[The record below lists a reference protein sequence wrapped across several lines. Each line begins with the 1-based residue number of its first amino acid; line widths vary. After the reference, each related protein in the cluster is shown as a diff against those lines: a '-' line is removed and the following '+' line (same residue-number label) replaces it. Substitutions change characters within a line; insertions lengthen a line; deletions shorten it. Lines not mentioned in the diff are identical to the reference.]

1 MFGGLFDKFGQKSAR
16 KVPPGPSRGPVQVG
30 LKEWY
35 FVELAH
41 HVAGLLVVSGWSSSA
56 APRFLV
62 PGSDQQFRILERTA
76 RPDVTLFLQ
85 SRGVTE
91 IAAPNLGFIAVLE
104 TSEPLRSITIQTGT
118 SLVESVLP
126 GLSVADANVL
136 TLLERARLVGAPVP
150 EPVPT
155 AINGSFQRHPDA
167 WAIDEL
173 FDSDFYLA
181 GFAPEERPADPASHY
196 LTEGWLQG
204 RHPTPWFSNTHYLA
218 MHRDVADADM
228 NPFLHFCVSGK
239 REGRSLPILGKAA
252 DASIYA
258 AHAFA
263 TAPGPHFEEFD
274 PTIGIGR
281 RKRAKVLAYYLP
293 QYHPVEV
300 NDRQWGKGFTEW
312 RQLPR
317 GMPRFEGH
325 IQPRIPRDLGCY
337 SLAEGDAMRRQIEMA
352 SAAGLYGF
360 CFYHYWFDGKR
371 VLETPMERFLADPTL
386 DFPFCLMWANENWTR
401 TWDGSDKEVIL
412 AQTYREE
419 DDIPFV
425 DDLARH
431 MKDSRYIRLGDRPL
445 FFIYRPGHIPKAKE
459 AIARWRDLFRDRH
472 GLNPLFFQAQ
482 AFGDNDPRVFDFDG
496 AIEFP
501 PHKVLNYAPDVKHL
515 MTMLDSGF
523 TGSIPTYESVVSSA
537 KRDEFVDFPLIRTV
551 FPSWDNDSRRP
562 GRGTIVAHS
571 TPEAFAGWL
580 DWAVQQAENQ
590 PVYGENIVCVNAWNE
605 WAEGAYLEPDIH
617 FGAAYINTL
626 ARVVHNAN
634 IVGDFRQ
641 RRILLVG
648 HDAMN
653 FGAQILLGNIARL
666 LVQHFGCDVRF
677 LLISEAW
684 KEGVKGDLLED
695 YKRLGRVYCIPPESP
710 DLPNMLSKQRADGFG
725 DAIVNSAAAGAFV
738 QPLKGARFNVV
749 SLVHELPNLLRT
761 YGLGPQVRDIAAHS
775 DTVIFPSSIV
785 QEGFEGVSGPVTG
798 RTEIFPQGLYNTSV
812 QDMPKGDQGVRA
824 ELGLAPDTKI
834 VLGVGYA
841 DLRKGIDR
849 FVSSGLSLAGA
860 HEDIAF
866 VWVGAPSGEA
876 SNWFQPEIT
885 ATGLSDRVRILGHR
899 DDVAR
904 FFASA
909 NAFYLS
915 SREDPF
921 PSVVLEALVAGMP
934 VVGHKGCGGC
944 DDLIDKHGI
953 LVARNDPMAAASA
966 LLKAVRKPNQRAAS
980 ARRDEVTQNYDFT
993 NYVFGL
999 IQHLKPGTASVSVVV
1014 PNYNYAAYIGE
1025 RLRSVFDQT
1034 HPLREVIVLD
1044 DASPDTSLDEIART
1058 TKAAGRTIDLVVNST
1073 NTGSPFPQWLKG
1085 VERAKGDYVWIAEAD
1100 DLADP
1105 TFVARLVDRM
1115 QAAGSVLGFTD
1126 SRQIDETGA
1135 PLGDSYRPY
1144 MNDIEP
1150 GIFDLPFEMSGPKF
1164 LARFLAVKNVILN
1177 VSGVIAHRKSLLD
1190 AFTAVGD
1197 DLTTY
1202 SVAGDWR
1209 LYAEICSR
1217 KGSVVTWLPEPLN
1230 THRRHKVSVTHALAV
1245 DKHLAEIEGMQRWV
1259 GERVSVSG
1267 TTATLQKNHIEACR
1281 HHLTADGKQENA
1293 G

>member
-1 MFGGLFDKFGQKSAR
+1 MFSGLRDRFGQKSAR
-16 KVPPGPSRGPVQVG
+16 KDEAGPSNVPVQVG
-30 LKEWY
+30 QQEW
-35 FVELAH
+35 FFIEFAH
-41 HVAGLLVVSGWSSSA
+41 HVADVLVVSGWSSSA
-56 APRFLV
+56 APKFLV
-62 PGSDQQFRILERTA
+62 PGRDQQFRILERPA

-85 SRGVTE
+85 MRGVAE
-91 IAAPNLGFIAVLE
+91 IAAPNLGFVAALP
-104 TSEPLRSITIQTGT
+104 TSDPLRNITIQAGT
-118 SLVESVLP
+118 SLVEAVLP
-126 GLSVADANVL
+126 NLSDADANVL
-136 TLLERARLVGAPVP
+136 ALLERAGLVGAQVP

-155 AINGSFQRHPDA
+155 TTSVSSQRHPDA

-181 GFAPEERPADPASHY
+181 GFAPEECPADPASHY

-218 MHRDVADADM
+218 MHRDVAAANM

-274 PTIGIGR
+274 PTIGTGR

-371 VLETPMERFLADPTL
+371 VLETPMERFLADTTL

-419 DDIPFV
+419 DEIPFV

-445 FFIYRPGHIPKAKE
+445 FFIYRPGHIPEAKE
-459 AIARWRDLFRDRH
+459 TIARWRELFRDQH
-472 GLNPLFFQAQ
+472 GLDPIIMMAQ
-482 AFGDNDPRVFDFDG
+482 GFNDLDPKVHGLDG

-501 PHKVLNYAPDVKHL
+501 PHKLCEGLPPINNRLD
-515 MTMLDSGF
+515 MLDSSYLGHVF
-523 TGSIPTYESVVSSA
+523 SYDSMVEKSCGETEVG
-537 KRDEFVDFPLIRTV
+537 FPLIRTV
-551 FPSWDNDSRRP
+551 TPAWDNEARRP
-562 GRGTIVAHS
+562 GRGMVIHGSA
-571 TPEAFAGWL
+571 PEKFSAWVDRMIDFAS
-580 DWAVQQAENQ
+580 AN
-590 PVYGENIVCVNAWNE
+590 PVHDEKFICVNAWNE
-605 WAEGAYLEPDIH
+605 WAEGAYLEPDVHYGGAYLNALSRSIH
-617 FGAAYINTL
+617 GISQSFAENPAK
-626 ARVVHNAN
+626 
-634 IVGDFRQ
+634 IV
-641 RRILLVG
+641 IVS
-648 HDAMN
+648 HDANMN
-653 FGAQILLGNIARL
+653 GAQILALNLG
-666 LVQHFGCDVRF
+666 QT
-677 LLISEAW
+677 LISRF
-684 KEGVKGDLLED
+684 GVRVCFVLLDGGPLLEQYQAVGAAHVVRTRTD
-695 YKRLGRVYCIPPESP
+695 DAALLCKKLREAGYSLAIANTTVSGRLVPS
-710 DLPNMLSKQRADGFG
+710 LKSAGFE
-725 DAIVNSAAAGAFV
+725 
-738 QPLKGARFNVV
+738 VV
-749 SLVHELPNLLRT
+749 SLIHELPNLIRS
-761 YGLGPQVRDIAAHS
+761 YNLGAEAGAIAAHS
-775 DTVIFPSSIV
+775 DTVIFPSRIV
-785 QEGFEGVSGPVTG
+785 QDGFEAISGPVSG
-798 RTEIFPQGLYNTSV
+798 KTEVFPQGLYNSSV
-812 QDMPKGDQGVRA
+812 QEMPKGDHGVRK

-860 HEDIAF
+860 HKDIAF
-866 VWVGAPSGEA
+866 LWVGAPSGEA
-876 SNWFQPEIT
+876 SNWFQPEIM

-904 FFASA
+904 FFAAA

-921 PSVVLEALVAGMP
+921 PSVVLEALAAGLP

-944 DDLIDKHGI
+944 DDLINKHGT
-953 LVARNDPMAAASA
+953 LVPQNDPMAAASA
-966 LLKAVRKPNQRAAS
+966 LLKAVRKPNQRAAR
-980 ARRDEVTQNYDFT
+980 ARRDEVKQNYDFT

-999 IQHLKPGTASVSVVV
+999 IQRLKPETASVSAVV

-1058 TKAAGRTIDLVVNST
+1058 TQAAGRTIDLVVNAKNS
-1073 NTGSPFPQWLKG
+1073 GSPFPQWLKG
-1085 VERAKGDYVWIAEAD
+1085 VERAKGDYVWIGEAD

-1115 QAAGSVLGFTD
+1115 QTAGSVLGFTD

-1135 PLGDSYRPY
+1135 ALGDSYRPY
-1144 MNDIEP
+1144 MNEIEP
-1150 GIFDLPFEMSGPKF
+1150 GAFDAAFDMDGPEF

-1177 VSGVIAHRKSLLD
+1177 VSGVIFHRQTLLE
-1190 AFTAVGD
+1190 AFAAVGD
-1197 DLTTY
+1197 DLFNWR
-1202 SVAGDWR
+1202 VAGDWR
-1209 LYAEICSR
+1209 LYAEICAKPGSR
-1217 KGSVVTWLPEPLN
+1217 ISFLPEALN
-1230 THRRHKVSVTHALAV
+1230 THRRHSVSVTHALNV
-1245 DKHLAEIEGMQRWV
+1245 EKHLAEIAEMHRIV
-1259 GERVSVSG
+1259 GRRVELHRN
-1267 TTATLQKNHIEACR
+1267 TMLKQAKHYEACAN
-1281 HHLTADGKQENA
+1281 HLRTVG
-1293 G
+1293 